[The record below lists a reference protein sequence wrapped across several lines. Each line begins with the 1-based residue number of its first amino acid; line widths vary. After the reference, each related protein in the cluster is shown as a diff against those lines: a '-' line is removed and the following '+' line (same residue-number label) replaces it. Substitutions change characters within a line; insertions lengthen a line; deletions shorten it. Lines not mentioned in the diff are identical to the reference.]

1 MDMLAAVVAIIGIV
15 VAGLAWHVVATGRDV
30 WRTIPPVFAVL
41 GLLSLLLVPS
51 LDELPSGA
59 GRDVGVAL
67 QIALGLASGAVLY
80 VATRGF
86 VVVADRSRTFA
97 RQVQAAYGRAEGV
110 SVSTAVGLALLTAVG
125 EELFWRGL
133 VTRVGADRGLS
144 GGVAAVIGWLVY
156 IASDLPSRLL
166 PIIAAAVVGGALWTG
181 LAWWTGG
188 ILAPIASHMLWTGLM
203 LGFPPGPPRAEVM

>member
-1 MDMLAAVVAIIGIV
+1 MDTLAAVVAIVGIV
-15 VAGLAWHVVATGRDV
+15 VAASAWHLVATGRDV

-41 GLLSLLLVPS
+41 GLLSLLFVSS
-51 LDELPSGA
+51 LEELPAGA
-59 GRDVGVAL
+59 GRDVGGTL
-67 QIALGLASGAVLY
+67 EIALGVGSGAVLY

-110 SVSTAVGLALLTAVG
+110 SVSTAVGLALLTALG

-133 VTRVGADRGLS
+133 VTRVGVDRGLS
-144 GGVAAVIGWLVY
+144 GGAAAAFGWLLY

-166 PIIAAAVVGGALWTG
+166 PIVAAAIVGGALWTG

-203 LGFPPGPPRAEVM
+203 LRFPPGPPRAEVV

>member
-1 MDMLAAVVAIIGIV
+1 MDTLAAVVAIVGIV
-15 VAGLAWHVVATGRDV
+15 VAASAWHLVATGRDV

-41 GLLSLLLVPS
+41 GLLSLLFVTLE
-51 LDELPSGA
+51 ELPAGA
-59 GRDVGVAL
+59 GRDVGGTL
-67 QIALGLASGAVLY
+67 QIALGLGSGAVLY

-110 SVSTAVGLALLTAVG
+110 SVSTAVGLALLTALG

-133 VTRVGADRGLS
+133 VTRVGVDRGLS
-144 GGVAAVIGWLVY
+144 GGAAAAFGWLLY

-166 PIIAAAVVGGALWTG
+166 PIVAAAIVGGALWTG

-188 ILAPIASHMLWTGLM
+188 ILAPIVSHMLWTGLM
-203 LGFPPGPPRAEVM
+203 LRFPPGPPRAEVV

>member
-1 MDMLAAVVAIIGIV
+1 MDTLALVVAIIGIV
-15 VAGLAWHVVATGRDV
+15 VAGLAWHLVAAGRDV
-30 WRTIPPVFAVL
+30 WRTIPPVFVAL
-41 GLLSLLLVPS
+41 GLLSLLVGSS
-51 LDELPSGA
+51 LDELPAGA
-59 GRDVGVAL
+59 GRDVGSAL
-67 QIALGLASGAVLY
+67 QIALGLASGALLY
-80 VATRGF
+80 AATRGF

-110 SVSTAVGLALLTAVG
+110 SVSTAVGLALLTALG

-133 VTRVGADRGLS
+133 VTRVGIDRGLS
-144 GGVAAVIGWLVY
+144 GGVAAVIGWFVY
-156 IASDLPSRLL
+156 VASDLPSRLL

-203 LGFPPGPPRAEVM
+203 LGFPPGPPRAEVV